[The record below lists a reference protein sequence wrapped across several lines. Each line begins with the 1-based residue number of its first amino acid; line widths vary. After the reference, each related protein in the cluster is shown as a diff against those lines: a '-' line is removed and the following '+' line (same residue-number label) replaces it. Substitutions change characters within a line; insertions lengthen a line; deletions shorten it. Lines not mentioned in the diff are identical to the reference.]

1 MLKFIILLSFFV
13 LSLATANIKLD
24 PEIATFDDYC
34 KVYSCPSSWSS
45 SEIQKRKEVFK
56 TRVAEIIR
64 HNKNPNKSYTK
75 GLNALTLLN
84 DKELKQK
91 LGYSKT
97 INHANSGNLKH
108 ALPLKTLKTN
118 VNEIP
123 DSFSWTDKSNI
134 VGVAKDQGMCGSCWA
149 NAATAVLESH
159 VAINSGKLYDLSV
172 QQFTSCAPNPN
183 QCGGVGGCEGSTA
196 ALAYNYMAVS
206 NDGGYQEMQYPYT
219 SYYGETGSCKV
230 DQISQE
236 TSPKV
241 TIDGFTNLKSIDT
254 STLKQIIYEHG
265 PVAVN
270 VDATTWRDYQGG
282 VFDECTTTQETLD
295 INHVVTLVGYS
306 SFPSAS
312 SSSSNTTTDGYWIV
326 KNSWSPDYGNN
337 GFINLRMGNNDAED
351 NCLMDNTPED
361 GVECAAGGSPPPVKV
376 CGECGILYDIAY
388 PVNAKSIQ

>member
-1 MLKFIILLSFFV
+1 MIKVIILLSFLL
-13 LSLATANIKLD
+13 LSLVAANIKLN
-24 PEIATFDDYC
+24 PETTSFDDYC
-34 KVYSCPSSWSS
+34 KVYNCPWSKN
-45 SEIQKRKEVFK
+45 ELQQRKELFE
-56 TRVAEIIR
+56 TRVAEIIK
-64 HNKNPNKSYTK
+64 HNKNPKKSYTK

-84 DKELKQK
+84 DKELKQR

-97 INHANSGNLKH
+97 LNHATSGNLKH
-108 ALPLKTLKTN
+108 QLSLKTLKTSANDIPASFNWQDKAN
-118 VNEIP
+118 V
-123 DSFSWTDKSNI
+123 
-134 VGVAKDQGMCGSCWA
+134 VGVAKDQGKCGSCWA

-196 ALAYNYMAVS
+196 ALAYNYLAVS

-219 SYYGETGSCKV
+219 SYYGETGECKV
-230 DQISQE
+230 DQISTQ

-241 TIDGFTNLKSIDT
+241 TIDGFTNLKSVDT
-254 STLKQIIYEHG
+254 ITLKQIIYEHG

-282 VFDECTTTQETLD
+282 VFDECTTTQTTLD

-306 SFPSAS
+306 SSPYATA
-312 SSSSNTTTDGYWIV
+312 NATTDGYWIV
-326 KNSWSPDYGNN
+326 KNSWSPDYGEN
-337 GFINLRMGNNDAED
+337 GFINLRMGTNDAED
-351 NCLMDNTPED
+351 NCMMDNTPED
-361 GVECAAGGSPPPVKV
+361 GVECAAGGTPPPVKV

-388 PVNAKSIQ
+388 PVNAKSVL